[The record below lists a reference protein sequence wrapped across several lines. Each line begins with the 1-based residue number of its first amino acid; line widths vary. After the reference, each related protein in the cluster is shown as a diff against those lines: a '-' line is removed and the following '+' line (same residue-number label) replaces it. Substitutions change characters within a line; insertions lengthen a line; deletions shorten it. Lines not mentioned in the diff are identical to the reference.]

1 MKTRNEINLK
11 QHKVGEYI
19 PYMVTTAAGPLYKLG
34 LVVMAKPHAPG
45 ALKLV
50 DLPVA
55 STDPTEIVNLAEM
68 RAVEWSGAI
77 S

>member
-34 LVVMAKPHAPG
+34 LVVLRQTSCTRCVKAG
-45 ALKLV
+45 
-50 DLPVA
+50 
-55 STDPTEIVNLAEM
+55 
-68 RAVEWSGAI
+68 
-77 S
+77 